1 MFISKWQFEKD
12 TDGLFYSIS
21 LHSSFPPHEFVELYL
36 LLIRQRDIP
45 SKSTV
50 VESIEDISSNG
61 KTKSYQMF
69 SNANNSWENNLP
81 GIDDLMDITNKL
93 SQMFKAEYSSMS
105 VSDMGVLTT
114 DIHKAIAVMH
124 IKVFRSK

>member
-1 MFISKWQFEKD
+1 
-12 TDGLFYSIS
+12 
-21 LHSSFPPHEFVELYL
+21 
-36 LLIRQRDIP
+36 
-45 SKSTV
+45 
-50 VESIEDISSNG
+50 
-61 KTKSYQMF
+61 MF

-105 VSDMGVLTT
+105 VSDMEVLTT

-124 IKVFRSK
+124 IKVFRSKVGVVHTKDKLMLLQMTM